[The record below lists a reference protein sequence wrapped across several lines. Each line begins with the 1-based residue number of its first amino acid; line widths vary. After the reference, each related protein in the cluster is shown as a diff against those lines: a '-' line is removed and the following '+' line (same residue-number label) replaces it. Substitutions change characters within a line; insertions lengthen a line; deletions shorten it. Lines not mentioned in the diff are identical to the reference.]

1 MTIIA
6 ERGLFVRLLVQ
17 SGKFET
23 SAAEAL
29 VDALDAATREP
40 ATKGDLNATEAA
52 VKAEVVLLRSDLTV
66 SERNLKTEIALLS
79 QRMDLMEKRL
89 DARIASVLDKLVV
102 RLGGLMIALI
112 GLLFAALRLT

>member
-17 SGKFET
+17 SGKFES

-40 ATKGDLNATEAA
+40 ATKADLQELR
-52 VKAEVVLLRSDLTV
+52 AELKSDIQELRAELKLNVLDLRKDL
-66 SERNLKTEIALLS
+66 
-79 QRMDLMEKRL
+79 
-89 DARIASVLDKLVV
+89 ASVADKLII
-102 RLGGLMIALI
+102 RLGGLIFVLL
-112 GLLFAALRLT
+112 GLFFAALRLT